1 MSGVHSPSAP
11 HAAHVVP
18 SLLYKS
24 SYRPQHPGEDAC
36 ETAMQSLY
44 LGSCLYSLAS
54 EAEVKAFVD
63 KLLLLLA
70 DGGFESMASSQ
81 PSITSHLPAEPGIPF
96 RVRHKLDHR
105 LSRLNVLKWHT

>member
-1 MSGVHSPSAP
+1 MKNRLYMSGVHSPSAP

-81 PSITSHLPAEPGIPF
+81 PSITSHLPAEP
-96 RVRHKLDHR
+96 
-105 LSRLNVLKWHT
+105 